1 MKLRMNCIRAT
12 IIVGHFDAQV
22 DARSGRWQVVRPAGQ
37 MVRFT
42 DPAVARY
49 SCAVTSST
57 LSLLPRS
64 SIPCGRHCSV
74 TERHESA
81 QPCGG
86 TPQFI
91 LTSTDEKKKE
101 NLYANEASKVQTMRL
116 MSPMQIHGLGDRK
129 ATAHLEWSRWELK
142 PAVDVTLTCWTF
154 WTLKGAR
161 QSDDMTWPSPLV
173 HVSTKSDD
181 SSAGAIQ
188 SEYRSEKLR
197 LSTESSSIV
206 SDLTWLTTALCKLGG
221 FWRKIREKNSQ
232 MASIYV
238 QFLRNFGIR

>member
-91 LTSTDEKKKE
+91 LTSTDEKKK
-101 NLYANEASKVQTMRL
+101 KKICMQMRCERCKPCDWCRRCRSTVSATGRPRPIWSDPGESWNQPSTSRWPVGRFEL
-116 MSPMQIHGLGDRK
+116 WKARGSRTTWRDLRHWSTSRPK
-129 ATAHLEWSRWELK
+129 ATIPAQAPSNQSTDLKNCVCQQSR
-142 PAVDVTLTCWTF
+142 V
-154 WTLKGAR
+154 
-161 QSDDMTWPSPLV
+161 
-173 HVSTKSDD
+173 
-181 SSAGAIQ
+181 
-188 SEYRSEKLR
+188 RSW
-197 LSTESSSIV
+197 V
-206 SDLTWLTTALCKLGG
+206 TWLG
-221 FWRKIREKNSQ
+221 
-232 MASIYV
+232 
-238 QFLRNFGIR
+238 